1 MVCNFIFDC
10 VTVKTENSV
19 VKRVQWHELGKE
31 RGVTISQAIAGERE
45 LVAAMRC
52 LISSLL

>member
-1 MVCNFIFDC
+1 MVSNFIFDC